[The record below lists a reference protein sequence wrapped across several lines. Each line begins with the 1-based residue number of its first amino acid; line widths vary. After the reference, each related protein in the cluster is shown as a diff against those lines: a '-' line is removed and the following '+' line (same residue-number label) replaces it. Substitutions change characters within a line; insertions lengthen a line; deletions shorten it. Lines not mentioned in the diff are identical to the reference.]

1 MEHFCGGPMNEHLKR
16 AIEALEVGATE
27 ARDLSVRSTDAVRE
41 RVRTAVEEALTHL
54 ERDGEQSEDVMSRLD
69 RQSKDIADDLRRA
82 ERLMKQR
89 LGRE

>member
-1 MEHFCGGPMNEHLKR
+1 MNEHLKR

-27 ARDLSVRSTDAVRE
+27 ARDLSMRSADAVRD
-41 RVRTAVEEALTHL
+41 RLRNAVDEALTHL
-54 ERDGEQSEDVMSRLD
+54 ERDSEQPEDVMSHLD
-69 RQSKDIADDLRRA
+69 RQSKSIADDLRRA

>member
-1 MEHFCGGPMNEHLKR
+1 MNEHLKR

-27 ARDLSVRSTDAVRE
+27 ARDLSMRSADAVRD
-41 RVRTAVEEALTHL
+41 RLRNAVDEALTHL
-54 ERDGEQSEDVMSRLD
+54 ERDSEQPDDVMSHLD
-69 RQSKDIADDLRRA
+69 RQSKSIADDLRRA